1 MYISRQSRSPLSKD
15 LIKSS
20 AVARLVASGILCS
33 SQSRT
38 MLLTSGSCDFGFRG
52 SRRKITRSIS
62 LCSICA
68 PSCWEPPRCPAR
80 DIYVSGGWQPPRS
93 DVRLFRLQTTGFFA
107 RIPRYAIQ
115 KFCINF
121 FFESC
126 AISPIFIKQFPL
138 IFFSAVIQHLI
149 QTPFPNTKKAKKSI
163 RNLQMEAEFC
173 IRHQTGGNKN
183 IKKIL

>member
-80 DIYVSGGWQPPRS
+80 YLCIW
-93 DVRLFRLQTTGFFA
+93 RLAT
-107 RIPRYAIQ
+107 
-115 KFCINF
+115 
-121 FFESC
+121 S
-126 AISPIFIKQFPL
+126 
-138 IFFSAVIQHLI
+138 
-149 QTPFPNTKKAKKSI
+149 SI
-163 RNLQMEAEFC
+163 RRPVVPVANNWFLPEFHDMQYRNSALISSLNYVLLNQC
-173 IRHQTGGNKN
+173 S
-183 IKKIL
+183 